1 MKIQDYQAILRAIE
15 QAIEV
20 CDQSSGFMD
29 QVQLEMCEE
38 LRMLRGRLT
47 RLIGAQESSST

>member
-1 MKIQDYQAILRAIE
+1 MKTQDYQAILHAIE

-29 QVQLEMCEE
+29 QAHHDMCRD
-38 LRMLRGRLT
+38 LRTIRDRLRS
-47 RLIGAQESSST
+47 LIGAPKSPAS